1 MVSPP
6 FHLSSVVSD
15 PSLLFNLM
23 AHTHVHTQT
32 HTHGANIGCGNGSG
46 NGSEAA
52 SGASATRGGGA
63 LHWGRCGIGVR
74 RHRKRHRRRGG
85 RPDHGTA
92 KLRQKSVTVFQPRS
106 QSSGDGGKPLRGHLT
121 PWCGG
126 MQQPGA

>member
-52 SGASATRGGGA
+52 HNVVFYAA
-63 LHWGRCGIGVR
+63 
-74 RHRKRHRRRGG
+74 
-85 RPDHGTA
+85 GT
-92 KLRQKSVTVFQPRS
+92 
-106 QSSGDGGKPLRGHLT
+106 G
-121 PWCGG
+121 
-126 MQQPGA
+126 